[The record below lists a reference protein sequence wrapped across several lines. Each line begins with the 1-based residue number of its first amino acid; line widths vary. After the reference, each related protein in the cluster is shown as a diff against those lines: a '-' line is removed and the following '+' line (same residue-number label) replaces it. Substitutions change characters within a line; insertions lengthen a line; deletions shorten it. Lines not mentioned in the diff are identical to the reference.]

1 MALVNNDLKRII
13 AYSTLSQLGYMF
25 AAVGV
30 GAYSIALFHLFTH
43 AFFKSALFLG
53 AGNVMHAT
61 NGNLD
66 IRKMGNLYPKMKA
79 TAIIMIIS
87 SLALSGIF
95 PLAGF
100 FSKDKILESVYN
112 QNYLILYI
120 TLVIT
125 AFLTAFYS
133 LD

>member
-1 MALVNNDLKRII
+1 
-13 AYSTLSQLGYMF
+13 
-25 AAVGV
+25 
-30 GAYSIALFHLFTH
+30 
-43 AFFKSALFLG
+43 
-53 AGNVMHAT
+53 
-61 NGNLD
+61 
-66 IRKMGNLYPKMKA
+66 MKA

-133 LD
+133 FRLIMRVFFVKANYDEKNSNIHEAKSLAIFSILPLLFLTIISGWSSKYFEEFVTRLLPAFTSKFKS